1 MFDDSTMSPESCRVD
16 TIQWIVT
23 GTSQRAGFQNPYK
36 RRAIFSASSLL
47 CVLEQCPEEDDV
59 ILMST
64 MMVSV
69 LVWTMVMIVTMTKV
83 IMVIMSLIFT
93 TPHDVVSSKW

>member
-1 MFDDSTMSPESCRVD
+1 M
-16 TIQWIVT
+16 
-23 GTSQRAGFQNPYK
+23 
-36 RRAIFSASSLL
+36 
-47 CVLEQCPEEDDV
+47 LEQCPEEDDV